1 MPETNNNQ
9 FLNNMS
15 MKQLMAMFDLFPH
28 TLFWIKDMNHK
39 FIHVNQ
45 AFIENRKL
53 KKAEDIIGKTDFDL
67 FPIHLARQFFRDDN
81 KVLAGQQVTERLEM
95 NVSQTGDKAWYSTSK
110 RPIINDNDEIIGSY
124 GITQQLK
131 KQAMALL
138 GGDSLSVA
146 VDYIREHF
154 HENFTI
160 DKLAE
165 VSHLSISALER
176 RFKRHLKKS
185 PKQFINEVRLES
197 AQKLLVESNLPIA
210 QVGYES
216 GFPNPSYFTQQ
227 FRSFFDELPSDFRK
241 NYQII

>member
-1 MPETNNNQ
+1 MPETNNKQ
-9 FLNNMS
+9 FLNNIS
-15 MKQLMAMFDLFPH
+15 IKQLMVMFDLFPD
-28 TLFWIKDMNHK
+28 TMFWIKDKNHK

-53 KKAEDIIGKTDFDL
+53 KEAEEIVGKTDFDL

-81 KVLAGQQVTERLEM
+81 KVLAGQKITDRLEM
-95 NVSQTGDKAWYSTSK
+95 NVSQTGDKSWYSTSK
-110 RPIINDNDEIIGSY
+110 RSIINESDEIIGSY
-124 GITQQLK
+124 GITYQLE
-131 KQAMALL
+131 KQAIALSGVDAL
-138 GGDSLSVA
+138 DIA
-146 VDYIREHF
+146 IDYIREHYY
-154 HENFTI
+154 ENFTI

-176 RFKRHLKKS
+176 RFKRHLKKT
-185 PKQFINEVRLES
+185 PKVFINEVRLEN
-197 AQKLLVESNLPIA
+197 AQKLLVETNMPIA

-241 NYQII
+241 NYKII